1 MSDRGD
7 GDRMNCLLLE
17 PGEIVSGLDCV
28 RITGRRRRHAEEILR
43 ASPGDTL
50 RGGLVD
56 GAMGRASILR
66 LDPEVLELRVRL
78 GDPPPPKRAIT
89 LVLALPRPPV
99 FRRLL
104 STVASLGIGRL
115 LVVGTAR
122 TEGSFWQSR
131 VLAPESI
138 RERLLLGLEQAR
150 DTVLPEVSFQRFF
163 EPLVEQVLPRWL
175 EHSRGLLAHPAAEAP
190 CPHAIAEPMTL
201 FVGPEGGLLDREVDR
216 LAGIGFEPV
225 QLGERVLRVEP
236 VIPLLVG
243 RLSAS

>member
-1 MSDRGD
+1 
-7 GDRMNCLLLE
+7 MNCLLLE
-17 PGEIVSGLDCV
+17 SEEIASGLECV

-50 RGGLVD
+50 RVGLVD
-56 GAMGRASILR
+56 GPLGSASILR

-78 GDPPPPKRAIT
+78 DDAPPPKRAIT

-104 STVASLGIGRL
+104 STIASLGIGRL

-131 VLAPESI
+131 VVAPESI
-138 RERLLLGLEQAR
+138 RERLMLGLEQAR
-150 DTVLPEVSFQRFF
+150 DTVLPAVLLHRHF
-163 EPLVEQVLPRWL
+163 EPLVTEVLPPLL
-175 EHSRGLLAHPAAEAP
+175 ERSRGLLAHPAAAAP
-190 CPHAIAEPMTL
+190 CPHAIAEPITL

-216 LAGIGFEPV
+216 LAGLGFEPV

-243 RLSAS
+243 RLAVS